1 MGLFGR
7 RKREV
12 KKSPTSSRPDY
23 MSIEPSTI
31 NDPAERKKLI
41 QKQLRYLNALV
52 MHKNTYHPPRKEVSP
67 LVNFLHVCC
76 AYFFVILLYPITF
89 VVTGCASLLVD
100 YKGVTEHT
108 SFTQAMMP
116 RLMRFIYLVI
126 DIIVDVLMY
135 LPRLVQ
141 RMFRKR
147 NDNGDNNK
155 SS

>member
-1 MGLFGR
+1 MGLFRR

-31 NDPAERKKLI
+31 SDPTERKRLI
-41 QKQLRYLNALV
+41 QKQLRYLNASV
-52 MHKNTYHPPRKEVSP
+52 MYKNTYHAPKKEVSP
-67 LVNFLHVCC
+67 LANAFHVGC
-76 AYFFVILLYPITF
+76 ASVFIILFYPIAF
-89 VVTGCASLLVD
+89 VVTGLASLLVD

-116 RLMRFIYLVI
+116 RLIRFIYLVI
-126 DIIVDVLMY
+126 DIICDVVLY
-135 LPRLVQ
+135 LPRLVR

-147 NDNGDNNK
+147 NGNGDNDK

>member
-1 MGLFGR
+1 M
-7 RKREV
+7 
-12 KKSPTSSRPDY
+12 
-23 MSIEPSTI
+23 
-31 NDPAERKKLI
+31 
-41 QKQLRYLNALV
+41 
-52 MHKNTYHPPRKEVSP
+52 
-67 LVNFLHVCC
+67 
-76 AYFFVILLYPITF
+76 
-89 VVTGCASLLVD
+89 TGCASLLVD

-126 DIIVDVLMY
+126 DIIGDVLMY